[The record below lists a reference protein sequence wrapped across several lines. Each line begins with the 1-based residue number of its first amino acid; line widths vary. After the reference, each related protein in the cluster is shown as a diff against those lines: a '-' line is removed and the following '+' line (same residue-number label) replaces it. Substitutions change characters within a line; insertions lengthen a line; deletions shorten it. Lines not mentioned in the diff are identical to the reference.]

1 MQLHSAV
8 LTLVLVLVQSTWTM
22 LTVLAV
28 RVTSWNAHTAPLSP
42 VQEATQ
48 KMLE

>member
-1 MQLHSAV
+1 MV

-22 LTVLAV
+22 LAAVVMKATSLTVKATSLSAV
-28 RVTSWNAHTAPLSP
+28 TLV
-42 VQEATQ
+42 TQ